1 MRMIRSRRL
10 PIEALQP
17 GGITLGKVALHRW
30 GSGHRLLPR
39 RFCHAQ
45 PQLTRLH
52 FAETLD
58 CEQVGHASPGAARN
72 DRFQLLVRQHLRAHH
87 DRIDNQ
93 RRRPTVI
100 GAAGPCHSS
109 TARERSNKYRCRG
122 ACIDGY
128 GCRHSHSFEERRAVA
143 VKVSAPR
150 RRGLCGVQRI
160 YCRHGIVPGIHILGA
175 RGNAWIAGPNR

>member
-10 PIEALQP
+10 PNRGASARRDHPWKSRATPP
-17 GGITLGKVALHRW
+17 GGWPSPPPKTF
-30 GSGHRLLPR
+30 LPCSTSINSASLCR
-39 RFCHAQ
+39 H
-45 PQLTRLH
+45 
-52 FAETLD
+52 
-58 CEQVGHASPGAARN
+58 VGLRASWSRTPGEARN

-128 GCRHSHSFEERRAVA
+128 GCRHSHSCEKRRAVG

-150 RRGLCGVQRI
+150 RRGLRGVQRNLLWS
-160 YCRHGIVPGIHILGA
+160 RHCAGHPHLGSPRET
-175 RGNAWIAGPNR
+175 RG